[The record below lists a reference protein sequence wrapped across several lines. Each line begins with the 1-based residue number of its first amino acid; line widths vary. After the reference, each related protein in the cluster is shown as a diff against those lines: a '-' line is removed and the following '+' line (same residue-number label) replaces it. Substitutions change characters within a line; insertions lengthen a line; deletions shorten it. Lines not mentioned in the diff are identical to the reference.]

1 MEQRF
6 YPQNDKVLAANSED
20 VSEDML
26 TVYRPQKLASVMVWA
41 AVSKT
46 WKLLLIFVK
55 QGVKVNTNVYIDDT
69 LAPAFRDMEESTSKI
84 KILSSNR
91 TVLPLTP
98 PTKLKL

>member
-20 VSEDML
+20 VPEDML

-46 WKLLLIFVK
+46 WKLPLIFVK
-55 QGVKVNTNVYIDDT
+55 QGVKVNTNVYIDDI
-69 LAPAFRDMEESTSKI
+69 LAPEYENVLQKWRFYFQLVQLLNSTH
-84 KILSSNR
+84 
-91 TVLPLTP
+91 
-98 PTKLKL
+98 